1 MATKSGPNI
10 VTDGLLLAL
19 STGSTRSYPGSGT
32 TWKDLSGN
40 GFDFT
45 MDGSGI
51 TYNSSDGTFSLTGG
65 GASYTDLINAG
76 ERRHDCTFVFW
87 IKTNDATALFW
98 QGQTTSYYLGA
109 YSSGNKEYYENFGS
123 GIEFYKDTV
132 DTANIYDHIRDS
144 QWHMLEFKGVDIA
157 DITQQHFN
165 QYGSF
170 EFQATSTIGS
180 IMIYSKSL
188 TAAES
193 TRNYNALKNRF
204 A

>member
-1 MATKSGPNI
+1 MATKLGPNI

-87 IKTNDATALFW
+87 IKTNDAQALFW

-109 YSSGNKEYYENFGS
+109 YSSSNKEYYNLFGS

-132 DTANIYDHIRDS
+132 DTANIYDNIRDS

-170 EFQATSTIGS
+170 EFQATSTIGA

>member
-19 STGSTRSYPGSGT
+19 DAGSLRSYPGSGT
-32 TWKDLSGN
+32 TWKDLSDN
-40 GFDFT
+40 GFDFS

-65 GASYTDLINAG
+65 GASYADLINAG
-76 ERRHDCTFVFW
+76 ERRHDCTFVYW
-87 IKTNDATALFW
+87 IKTNDSQALFW

-109 YSSGNKEYYENFGS
+109 YHSGNKEYYNGFGT

-132 DTANIYDHIRDS
+132 DTANIYDHIRDN
-144 QWHMLEFKGVDIA
+144 QWHMLEFKGVDVA
-157 DITQQHFN
+157 DVTQQHFN

-170 EFQATSTIGS
+170 EFQATSTIGA

>member
-10 VTDGLLLAL
+10 VTDSLIL
-19 STGSTRSYPGSGT
+19 SLDCASTRSYPGSGT

-45 MDGSGI
+45 MDSSGI
-51 TYNSSDGTFSLTGG
+51 AHNSSDGTFSLTGG
-65 GASYTDLINAG
+65 GATHSGVINAG

-87 IKTNDATALFW
+87 IKTNDAQALFW

-109 YSSGNKEYYENFGS
+109 YHSGNKEYYNLFGS

-132 DTANIYDHIRDS
+132 DTGNIYDNIRDS

-157 DITQQHFN
+157 DITVQNFN

-170 EFQATSTIGS
+170 EFQATTTLGA
-180 IMIYSKSL
+180 IMVYGKSL

>member
-1 MATKSGPNI
+1 MATKLGPNI

-19 STGSTRSYPGSGT
+19 DAGSLRSYPGSGT
-32 TWKDLSGN
+32 TWKDLSDN
-40 GFDFT
+40 GFDFS

-65 GASYTDLINAG
+65 GASYADLINAG
-76 ERRHDCTFVFW
+76 ERRHDCTFVYW
-87 IKTNDATALFW
+87 IKTNDSQALFW

-109 YSSGNKEYYENFGS
+109 YHSGNKEYYNLFGS

-132 DTANIYDHIRDS
+132 DTANIYDHIRDN
-144 QWHMLEFKGVDIA
+144 QWHMLEFKGVDVA
-157 DITQQHFN
+157 DVTQQHFN

-170 EFQATSTIGS
+170 EFQATSTIGA

>member
-1 MATKSGPNI
+1 MGVITGPNI
-10 VTDGLLLAL
+10 VKTSLVL
-19 STGSTRSYPGSGT
+19 SLDAASTRSYPGGGT
-32 TWKDLSGN
+32 VWKDLSGN

-45 MDGSGI
+45 VDSSGI
-51 TYNSSDGTFSLTGG
+51 THVASDGNFNLTGG

-87 IKTNDATALFW
+87 IKTNDPTALFG
-98 QGQTTSYYLGA
+98 QGQSTSYYLGA
-109 YSSGNKEYYENFGS
+109 YRSGNKEYYENFGS

-157 DITQQHFN
+157 DVAEQHFN
-165 QYGSF
+165 QYPSF
-170 EFQATSTIGS
+170 TFGATTKVAA
-180 IMIYSKSL
+180 IMVYGKSL

-193 TRNYNALKNRF
+193 ARNYNALKNRF